1 MTNIVKL
8 DWNFNA
14 IISSTLK
21 IATVLIGPGI
31 VVTSILSK
39 IPMQRLRRSDYL
51 KKKIIN
57 VHLIVYF
64 LISGM
69 LTDQ

>member
-8 DWNFNA
+8 DWNCNA

-21 IATVLIGPGI
+21 IVTVLIGPGI

-51 KKKIIN
+51 KKKK
-57 VHLIVYF
+57 L
-64 LISGM
+64 
-69 LTDQ
+69 